1 MTAVQSFSRLKLW
14 PGLSLW
20 SRLKLWLVAAPLA
33 LLTSGCDW
41 VVMSPSGDVAVQQR
55 DLVLIA
61 TGLMLIIILPVIF
74 LTLLFAFRY
83 RASNKAA
90 RYEPKWDH
98 SVGLELL
105 IWGVPLLII
114 IALGA
119 LTWTSTHLLDPYRP
133 LGRIKPDTPTVGNNV
148 PVGNLVD
155 RQQVMK
161 GVANPLEVQVVALD
175 WKWLFIYPEYGIAT
189 VNELAAPVDRPIS
202 FQLTSSSVMNAFYI
216 PALAGMIYTMPGMQ
230 TTLNAVINK
239 PGNYEGFSSNYS
251 GAGFSG
257 MRFRFHGVDNAGFDA
272 WVAQVKQRGGGL
284 NRASY
289 LQLEKPSEKVP
300 VRYYNAVEQNMF
312 KRVVE
317 QCVQPGKP
325 CMSELMHGAKAGAAG
340 GDSHSGMSMPGVN
353 NGKGPQ
359 DTAER
364 PEGALMKDG
373 DEKGSGKHWTAPADI
388 KQDGANSA
396 PGSQQNRNHTML
408 IPSTMP
414 GTRPVANG

>member
-1 MTAVQSFSRLKLW
+1 MIVEKTVSRAKKWLAVL
-14 PGLSLW
+14 
-20 SRLKLWLVAAPLA
+20 PLA

-41 VVMSPSGDVAVQQR
+41 VVMSPSGDIAVQQR
-55 DLVLIA
+55 DLVLIS
-61 TGLMLIIILPVIF
+61 TGLMLLIIVPVIC
-74 LTLLFAFRY
+74 LTLFFAFRY
-83 RASNKAA
+83 RQSNKTAK
-90 RYEPKWDH
+90 YEPNWDH

-105 IWGVPLLII
+105 IWGIPLLII

-133 LGRIKPDTPTVGNNV
+133 LGRIKPDAPTLVNNV

-155 RQQVMK
+155 KQQLAN
-161 GVANPLEVQVVALD
+161 GVGKPLEVQVVALD

-189 VNELAAPVDRPIS
+189 VNELAAPVDRPIRFS
-202 FQLTSSSVMNAFYI
+202 MTSSSVMNAFYI

-257 MRFRFHGVDNAGFDA
+257 MRFRFHGVSDAGFQA
-272 WVAQVKQRGGGL
+272 WVNQVKQRGGGL

-300 VRYYNAVEQNMF
+300 VRYYNAVEANMF
-312 KRVVE
+312 KLVVE
-317 QCVQPGKP
+317 QCVQPGKV
-325 CMSELMHGAKAGAAG
+325 CMSQMMHGGKGG
-340 GDSHSGMSMPGVN
+340 GDSHAGMAMPGVN
-353 NGKGPQ
+353 GGKGPQ
-359 DTAER
+359 DSGH
-364 PEGALMKDG
+364 PEGALMKDAN
-373 DEKGSGKHWTAPADI
+373 EKGSGNHWTAPADI
-388 KQDGANSA
+388 KKDGANGA

-408 IPSTMP
+408 TPSTMP

>member
-1 MTAVQSFSRLKLW
+1 MIVEKTVSRAKKWLAVL
-14 PGLSLW
+14 
-20 SRLKLWLVAAPLA
+20 PLA
-33 LLTSGCDW
+33 LLTSGCNW
-41 VVMSPSGDVAVQQR
+41 VVMSPSGDIAVQQR

-61 TGLMLIIILPVIF
+61 TGLMLLIIVPVII

-83 RASNKAA
+83 RQANTEAK
-90 RYEPKWDH
+90 YEPNWDH

-105 IWGVPLLII
+105 IWGIPLLII

-133 LGRIKPDTPTVGNNV
+133 LGRIKPDAPTLANNV

-155 RQQVMK
+155 KQQLAN
-161 GVANPLEVQVVALD
+161 GVGKPLEVQVVALD

-189 VNELAAPVDRPIS
+189 VNELAAPVDRPIR
-202 FQLTSSSVMNAFYI
+202 FQMTSSSVMNAFYI

-257 MRFRFHGVDNAGFDA
+257 MRFRFHGVSDAGFQA
-272 WVAQVKQRGGGL
+272 WVNQVKQRGGGL

-300 VRYYNAVEQNMF
+300 VRYYNAVEANMF
-312 KRVVE
+312 KLVVE
-317 QCVQPGKP
+317 QCVQPGKV
-325 CMSELMHGAKAGAAG
+325 CMSQMMHGGKGG
-340 GDSHSGMSMPGVN
+340 GDSHAGMAMPGVN
-353 NGKGPQ
+353 GGKGPQ
-359 DTAER
+359 DTGH
-364 PEGALMKDG
+364 PEGALMKDAN
-373 DEKGSGKHWTAPADI
+373 EKGSGNHWTAPADI

-396 PGSQQNRNHTML
+396 PGSQSNRNHTML
-408 IPSTMP
+408 TPSTMP

>member
-1 MTAVQSFSRLKLW
+1 MIVEKTVSRAKKWLAVL
-14 PGLSLW
+14 
-20 SRLKLWLVAAPLA
+20 PLA
-33 LLTSGCDW
+33 LLTSGCNW
-41 VVMSPSGDVAVQQR
+41 VVMSPSGDIAVQQR

-61 TGLMLIIILPVIF
+61 TGLMLLIIVPVII

-83 RASNKAA
+83 RQSNKTAK
-90 RYEPKWDH
+90 YEPNWDH

-105 IWGVPLLII
+105 IWGIPLLII

-133 LGRIKPDTPTVGNNV
+133 LGRIKPDTPTLANNV

-155 RQQVMK
+155 KQQA
-161 GVANPLEVQVVALD
+161 GNGANSAGKPLEVQVVALD

-189 VNELAAPVDRPIS
+189 VNELAAPVDRPIR
-202 FQLTSSSVMNAFYI
+202 FQMTSSSVMNAFYI

-257 MRFRFHGVDNAGFDA
+257 MRFRFHGVSDAGFEA
-272 WVAQVKQRGGGL
+272 WINQVKQRGGGL

-300 VRYYNAVEQNMF
+300 VRYYNAVEANMF
-312 KRVVE
+312 KLVVE
-317 QCVQPGKP
+317 QCVQPGKV
-325 CMSELMHGAKAGAAG
+325 CMSQMMHGGKGG
-340 GDSHSGMSMPGVN
+340 GDSHAGMAMPGVN
-353 NGKGPQ
+353 GGKGPQ
-359 DTAER
+359 DTGH
-364 PEGALMKDG
+364 PEGALMKDA
-373 DEKGSGKHWTAPADI
+373 DEKGSGNHWTAPADI
-388 KQDGANSA
+388 KKDGANSA
-396 PGSQQNRNHTML
+396 PGSQSNRNHTML
-408 IPSTMP
+408 TPSTMP

>member
-1 MTAVQSFSRLKLW
+1 MTVVTQLSRSKI
-14 PGLSLW
+14 SA
-20 SRLKLWLVAAPLA
+20 RKWLAAMPLA

-41 VVMSPSGDVAVQQR
+41 VVMSPSGDIAVQQR
-55 DLVLIA
+55 DLVLIS
-61 TGLMLIIILPVIF
+61 TGLMLLIIVPVIC
-74 LTLLFAFRY
+74 LTLFFAFRY
-83 RASNKAA
+83 RQSNKAA
-90 RYEPKWDH
+90 KYEPNWDH

-105 IWGVPLLII
+105 IWGIPLLII

-133 LGRIKPDTPTVGNNV
+133 LGRIKPDAPTLANNV

-155 RQQVMK
+155 KQQLAN
-161 GVANPLEVQVVALD
+161 GVGKPLEVQVVALD

-189 VNELAAPVDRPIS
+189 VNELAAPVDRPIRFS
-202 FQLTSSSVMNAFYI
+202 MTSSSVMNAFYI

-257 MRFRFHGVDNAGFDA
+257 MRFRFHGVSDAGFQA
-272 WVAQVKQRGGGL
+272 WVNQVKQGGGGL

-300 VRYYNAVEQNMF
+300 VRYYNAVEANMF
-312 KRVVE
+312 KLVVE
-317 QCVQPGKP
+317 QCVQPGKV
-325 CMSELMHGAKAGAAG
+325 CMSQMMHGGKGG
-340 GDSHSGMSMPGVN
+340 GDSHAGMAMPGVN
-353 NGKGPQ
+353 GGKGPQ
-359 DTAER
+359 DTGH
-364 PEGALMKDG
+364 PEGALMKDA
-373 DEKGSGKHWTAPADI
+373 DEKGSGNHWTAPADI

-396 PGSQQNRNHTML
+396 PGSQSNRNHTML
-408 IPSTMP
+408 TPSTMP

>member
-1 MTAVQSFSRLKLW
+1 MTVVTQLSRSKI
-14 PGLSLW
+14 SA
-20 SRLKLWLVAAPLA
+20 RKWLAALPLA

-41 VVMSPSGDVAVQQR
+41 VVMSPSGDIAVQQR
-55 DLVLIA
+55 DLVLIS
-61 TGLMLIIILPVIF
+61 TGLMLLIIIPVIAM
-74 LTLLFAFRY
+74 TLFFAFRY
-83 RASNKAA
+83 RQSNKAA
-90 RYEPKWDH
+90 KYEPNWDH

-105 IWGVPLLII
+105 IWGIPLLII

-133 LGRIKPDTPTVGNNV
+133 LGRIKPDTPTLANNV

-155 RQQVMK
+155 KQQAGNGPNGAGK
-161 GVANPLEVQVVALD
+161 PLEVQVVALD

-189 VNELAAPVDRPIS
+189 VNELAAPVDRPIR
-202 FQLTSSSVMNAFYI
+202 FQMTSSSVMNAFYI

-257 MRFRFHGVDNAGFDA
+257 MRFRFHGVSDAGFQA
-272 WVAQVKQRGGGL
+272 WVERVKQGGAKASGGL

-300 VRYYNAVEQNMF
+300 VRYYNAVAPDMF
-312 KRVVE
+312 KLVVE
-317 QCVQPGKP
+317 QCVQPGKV
-325 CMSELMHGAKAGAAG
+325 CMAQMMHGGKSG
-340 GDSHSGMSMPGVN
+340 GDSHAGMAMPGVN
-353 NGKGPQ
+353 GGKGPQ
-359 DTAER
+359 EASER
-364 PEGALMKDG
+364 VKGALMKDA
-373 DEKGSGKHWTAPADI
+373 DEKGSGNHWTAPADI
-388 KQDGANSA
+388 KRDGANSA
-396 PGSQQNRNHTML
+396 PGSQSNRNHTML
-408 IPSTMP
+408 SPSTMP

>member
-1 MTAVQSFSRLKLW
+1 MIVEKTVSRAKKWLAVL
-14 PGLSLW
+14 
-20 SRLKLWLVAAPLA
+20 PLA
-33 LLTSGCDW
+33 LLASGCNM
-41 VVMSPSGDVAVQQR
+41 VVMSPSGDIAVQQR

-61 TGLMLIIILPVIF
+61 TGLMLLIIIPVIVM
-74 LTLLFAFRY
+74 TLFFAFRY
-83 RASNKAA
+83 RQANTAA
-90 RYEPKWDH
+90 KYEPNWDH

-133 LGRIKPDTPTVGNNV
+133 LGRIKPDTPTLANNV

-155 RQQVMK
+155 KQQLAN
-161 GVANPLEVQVVALD
+161 GVGKPLEVQVVALD

-189 VNELAAPVDRPIS
+189 VNELAAPVDRPIR
-202 FQLTSSSVMNAFYI
+202 FQMTSSSVMNAFYI

-239 PGNYEGFSSNYS
+239 PGNYEGFSSHYS

-257 MRFRFHGVDNAGFDA
+257 MRFRFHGVSDAGFDA
-272 WVAQVKQRGGGL
+272 WVNQVKQRGGGL

-300 VRYYNAVEQNMF
+300 VRYYNAVEPKIF
-312 KRVVE
+312 TAIVE
-317 QCVQPGKP
+317 QCVQPGKV
-325 CMSELMHGAKAGAAG
+325 CMSQMMHGGKGG
-340 GDSHSGMSMPGVN
+340 GDSHAGMAMPGVN
-353 NGKGPQ
+353 GGKGPQ
-359 DTAER
+359 DSAR
-364 PEGALMKDG
+364 PEGALMKDA
-373 DEKGSGKHWTAPADI
+373 DEKGSGNHWTAPADI

-396 PGSQQNRNHTML
+396 PGSQSNRNHTML
-408 IPSTMP
+408 SPSTMP

>member
-1 MTAVQSFSRLKLW
+1 MIVEKTISRAKKWLAVL
-14 PGLSLW
+14 
-20 SRLKLWLVAAPLA
+20 PLA

-41 VVMSPSGDVAVQQR
+41 VVMSPSGDIAMQQR
-55 DLVLIA
+55 DLVLIS
-61 TGLMLIIILPVIF
+61 TGLMLLIIVPVIC
-74 LTLLFAFRY
+74 LTLFFAFRY
-83 RASNKAA
+83 RQSNKTAK
-90 RYEPKWDH
+90 YEPNWDH

-105 IWGVPLLII
+105 IWGIPLLII

-133 LGRIKPDTPTVGNNV
+133 LGRIKPDSPTLANNV

-155 RQQVMK
+155 KQQA
-161 GVANPLEVQVVALD
+161 GNGANGAGKPLEVQVVALD

-189 VNELAAPVDRPIS
+189 VNELAAPVDRPIRFS
-202 FQLTSSSVMNAFYI
+202 MTSSSVMNAFYI

-257 MRFRFHGVDNAGFDA
+257 MRFRFHGVSDAGFEA
-272 WVAQVKQRGGGL
+272 WINQVKQRGGGL

-300 VRYYNAVEQNMF
+300 VRYYNAVEANMF
-312 KRVVE
+312 KLVVE
-317 QCVQPGKP
+317 QCVQPGKV
-325 CMSELMHGAKAGAAG
+325 CMSQMMHGGKGG
-340 GDSHSGMSMPGVN
+340 GDSHAGMAMPGVN
-353 NGKGPQ
+353 GGKGPQ
-359 DTAER
+359 DTGH
-364 PEGALMKDG
+364 PEGALMKDA
-373 DEKGSGKHWTAPADI
+373 DEKGSGNHWTAPADI
-388 KQDGANSA
+388 KKDGANSA
-396 PGSQQNRNHTML
+396 PGSQSNRNHTML
-408 IPSTMP
+408 TPSTMP

>member
-1 MTAVQSFSRLKLW
+1 MIVVKTVSRTK
-14 PGLSLW
+14 
-20 SRLKLWLVAAPLA
+20 KWLAALPLA
-33 LLTSGCDW
+33 LMASGCNM
-41 VVMSPSGDVAVQQR
+41 VVMSPSGDIAVQQR

-61 TGLMLIIILPVIF
+61 TGLMLLIIVPVIIL
-74 LTLLFAFRY
+74 TLVFAFRY
-83 RASNKAA
+83 RQSNTAA
-90 RYEPKWDH
+90 RYEPNWDH

-133 LGRIKPDTPTVGNNV
+133 LGRIKPDTPTLANNV

-155 RQQVMK
+155 QQQLAN
-161 GVANPLEVQVVALD
+161 GVGKPLEVQVVALD

-189 VNELAAPVDRPIS
+189 VNELAAPVDRPIR
-202 FQLTSSSVMNAFYI
+202 FQMTSSSVMNAFYI

-239 PGNYEGFSSNYS
+239 PGNYEGFSSHYS

-257 MRFRFHGVDNAGFDA
+257 MRFRFHGVSDAGFEA
-272 WVAQVKQRGGGL
+272 WVNQVKQRGGGL

-300 VRYYNAVEQNMF
+300 VRYYNAVEPKIF
-312 KRVVE
+312 TAIVE
-317 QCVQPGKP
+317 QCVQPGKV
-325 CMSELMHGAKAGAAG
+325 CMSQMMHGGEGG
-340 GDSHSGMSMPGVN
+340 GDSHAAMAMPGVN
-353 NGKGPQ
+353 GGKGPQ
-359 DTAER
+359 EASER
-364 PEGALMKDG
+364 VKGALLKDA
-373 DEKGSGKHWTAPADI
+373 DEKGSGEHWTAPADI
-388 KQDGANSA
+388 KRDGANSA
-396 PGSQQNRNHTML
+396 PGSVSNRNHTML
-408 IPSTMP
+408 SPSTMP

>member
-1 MTAVQSFSRLKLW
+1 MTVVK
-14 PGLSLW
+14 SL
-20 SRLKLWLVAAPLA
+20 SRLKLWLTAMPLA

-41 VVMSPSGDVAVQQR
+41 VVMSPSGDIAVQQR

-61 TGLMLIIILPVIF
+61 TGLMLLIIVPVICA
-74 LTLLFAFRY
+74 TLFFAYHY
-83 RASNKAA
+83 RQSNKAA

-98 SVGLELL
+98 SVGLELM
-105 IWGVPLLII
+105 IWGAPLLII

-133 LGRIKPDTPTVGNNV
+133 LGRIKPDTPTLANNV

-155 RQQVMK
+155 TQQA
-161 GVANPLEVQVVALD
+161 GNGANGAGKPLEVQVVALD

-189 VNELAAPVDRPIS
+189 VNELAAPVDRPIR

-257 MRFRFHGVDNAGFDA
+257 MRFRFHGVDDAGFQA
-272 WVAQVKQRGGGL
+272 WVNQVKQRGGGL

-300 VRYYNAVEQNMF
+300 VRYYNAVQPDMF
-312 KRVVE
+312 KLVVE

-325 CMSELMHGAKAGAAG
+325 CMSELMHGAKGGAHG
-340 GDSHSGMSMPGVN
+340 GDSHSGMAMPGVN

-359 DTAER
+359 DSSER
-364 PEGALMKDG
+364 VEGALMKDA
-373 DEKGSGKHWTAPADI
+373 DEKGSGNHWTAPADI
-388 KQDGANSA
+388 KKDGANSA

-408 IPSTMP
+408 TPLTQP

>member
-1 MTAVQSFSRLKLW
+1 MTVVTQLSRSKI
-14 PGLSLW
+14 SA
-20 SRLKLWLVAAPLA
+20 RKWLAALPLA

-41 VVMSPSGDVAVQQR
+41 VVMSPSGDIAVQQR
-55 DLVLIA
+55 DLVLIS
-61 TGLMLIIILPVIF
+61 TGLMLLIIIPVIAM
-74 LTLLFAFRY
+74 TLFFAFRY
-83 RASNKAA
+83 RQSNKAA
-90 RYEPKWDH
+90 KYEPNWDH

-105 IWGVPLLII
+105 IWGIPLLII

-133 LGRIKPDTPTVGNNV
+133 LGRIKPDTPTLANNV

-155 RQQVMK
+155 KQQAGNGPNGAGK
-161 GVANPLEVQVVALD
+161 PLEVQVVALD

-189 VNELAAPVDRPIS
+189 VNELAAPVDRPIR
-202 FQLTSSSVMNAFYI
+202 FQMTSSSVMNAFYI

-257 MRFRFHGVDNAGFDA
+257 MRFRFHGVSDAGFQA
-272 WVAQVKQRGGGL
+272 WVNRVKQGGAKASGGL

-300 VRYYNAVEQNMF
+300 VRYYNAVAPDMF
-312 KRVVE
+312 KLVVE
-317 QCVQPGKP
+317 QCVQPGKV
-325 CMSELMHGAKAGAAG
+325 CMAQMMHGGKSG
-340 GDSHSGMSMPGVN
+340 GDSHAGMAMPGVN
-353 NGKGPQ
+353 GGKGPQ
-359 DTAER
+359 DSSER
-364 PEGALMKDG
+364 VEGALMKDA
-373 DEKGSGKHWTAPADI
+373 DEKGSGNHWTAPADI
-388 KQDGANSA
+388 KRDGANSA
-396 PGSQQNRNHTML
+396 PGSQSNRNHTML
-408 IPSTMP
+408 SPSTMP

>member
-1 MTAVQSFSRLKLW
+1 MTVVTQLSRSKI
-14 PGLSLW
+14 SA
-20 SRLKLWLVAAPLA
+20 RKWLAAMPLA

-41 VVMSPSGDVAVQQR
+41 VVMSPSGDIAVQQR
-55 DLVLIA
+55 DLVLIS
-61 TGLMLIIILPVIF
+61 TGLMLLIIVPVIC
-74 LTLLFAFRY
+74 LTLFFAFRY
-83 RASNKAA
+83 RQSNKAA
-90 RYEPKWDH
+90 KYEPNWDH

-105 IWGVPLLII
+105 IWGIPLLII

-133 LGRIKPDTPTVGNNV
+133 LGRIKPDAPTIANNV

-155 RQQVMK
+155 KQQLAN
-161 GVANPLEVQVVALD
+161 GVGKPLEVQVVALD

-189 VNELAAPVDRPIS
+189 VNELAAPVDRPIRFS
-202 FQLTSSSVMNAFYI
+202 MTSSSVMNAFYI

-257 MRFRFHGVDNAGFDA
+257 MRFRFHGVSDAGFQA
-272 WVAQVKQRGGGL
+272 WVNQVKQRGGGL

-300 VRYYNAVEQNMF
+300 VRYYNAVEANMF
-312 KRVVE
+312 KLVVE
-317 QCVQPGKP
+317 QCVQPGKV
-325 CMSELMHGAKAGAAG
+325 CMSQMMHGGKGG
-340 GDSHSGMSMPGVN
+340 GDSHAGMAMPGVN
-353 NGKGPQ
+353 GGKGPQ
-359 DTAER
+359 DTGH
-364 PEGALMKDG
+364 PEGALMKDA
-373 DEKGSGKHWTAPADI
+373 DEKGSGNHWTAPADI
-388 KQDGANSA
+388 KKDGANSA
-396 PGSQQNRNHTML
+396 PGSQSNRNHTML
-408 IPSTMP
+408 TPSTMP

>member
-1 MTAVQSFSRLKLW
+1 MTVVTQLSRTKI
-14 PGLSLW
+14 SA
-20 SRLKLWLVAAPLA
+20 RKWLVAMPLA

-41 VVMSPSGDVAVQQR
+41 VVMSPAGDIAVQQR

-61 TGLMLIIILPVIF
+61 TGLMLLIIVPVIF
-74 LTLLFAFRY
+74 LTLFFAFRY
-83 RASNKAA
+83 RQANTAA
-90 RYEPKWDH
+90 KYEPNWDH

-133 LGRIKPDTPTVGNNV
+133 LGRIKPDTPTLANNV

-155 RQQVMK
+155 KQQLAN
-161 GVANPLEVQVVALD
+161 GVGKPLEVQVVALD

-189 VNELAAPVDRPIS
+189 VNELAAPVDRPIR
-202 FQLTSSSVMNAFYI
+202 FQMTSSSVMNAFYI

-257 MRFRFHGVDNAGFDA
+257 MRFRFHGVSDAGFDA
-272 WVAQVKQRGGGL
+272 WINQVKQRGGGL

-300 VRYYNAVEQNMF
+300 VRYYNAVAPDMF
-312 KRVVE
+312 KLVVE
-317 QCVQPGKP
+317 QCVQPGKV
-325 CMSELMHGAKAGAAG
+325 CMSQMMHGGKGG
-340 GDSHSGMSMPGVN
+340 GDSHAGMAMPGVN
-353 NGKGPQ
+353 GGKGPQ
-359 DTAER
+359 ASSER
-364 PEGALMKDG
+364 VEGALLKDA
-373 DEKGSGKHWTAPADI
+373 DEKGSGQHWTAPADI
-388 KQDGANSA
+388 KQDGANNA
-396 PGSQQNRNHTML
+396 PGSVSNRNHTML
-408 IPSTMP
+408 MPKKNGLSPSTMP

>member
-1 MTAVQSFSRLKLW
+1 MTVVTQLSRSKISARKW
-14 PGLSLW
+14 P
-20 SRLKLWLVAAPLA
+20 AAMPLA

-41 VVMSPSGDVAVQQR
+41 VVMSPSGDIAVQQR
-55 DLVLIA
+55 DLVLIS
-61 TGLMLIIILPVIF
+61 TGLMLLIIVPVIC
-74 LTLLFAFRY
+74 LTLFFAFRY
-83 RASNKAA
+83 RQSNKAA
-90 RYEPKWDH
+90 KYEPNWDH

-105 IWGVPLLII
+105 IWGIPLLII

-133 LGRIKPDTPTVGNNV
+133 LGRIKPDAPTIANNV

-155 RQQVMK
+155 KQQLAN
-161 GVANPLEVQVVALD
+161 GVGKPLEVQVVALD

-189 VNELAAPVDRPIS
+189 VNELAAPVDRPIRFS
-202 FQLTSSSVMNAFYI
+202 MTSSSVMNAFYI

-257 MRFRFHGVDNAGFDA
+257 MRFRFHGVSDAGFQA
-272 WVAQVKQRGGGL
+272 WVNQVKQRGGGL

-300 VRYYNAVEQNMF
+300 VRYYNAVEANMF
-312 KRVVE
+312 KLVVE
-317 QCVQPGKP
+317 QCVQPGKV
-325 CMSELMHGAKAGAAG
+325 CMSQMMHGGKGG
-340 GDSHSGMSMPGVN
+340 GDSHAGMAMPGVN
-353 NGKGPQ
+353 GGKGPQ
-359 DTAER
+359 DTGH
-364 PEGALMKDG
+364 PEGALMKDAN
-373 DEKGSGKHWTAPADI
+373 EKGSGNHWTAPADI

-396 PGSQQNRNHTML
+396 PGSQSNRNHTML
-408 IPSTMP
+408 TPFTMP

>member
-1 MTAVQSFSRLKLW
+1 MTVVQTVSRLK
-14 PGLSLW
+14 
-20 SRLKLWLVAAPLA
+20 KWLFAMPLA
-33 LLTSGCDW
+33 LLVSGCDW
-41 VVMSPSGDVAVQQR
+41 VVMSPSGDIAVQQR
-55 DLVLIA
+55 DLVLIS
-61 TGLMLIIILPVIF
+61 TGLMLLIIVPVIA
-74 LTLLFAFRY
+74 LTLFFAFRY

-90 RYEPKWDH
+90 KYEPNWDH

-133 LGRIKPDTPTVGNNV
+133 LGRIKPDTPTLANNV

-155 RQQVMK
+155 KQQA
-161 GVANPLEVQVVALD
+161 GNGANGAGKPLDVQVVALD

-189 VNELAAPVDRPIS
+189 VNELAAPVDRPIR

-257 MRFRFHGVDNAGFDA
+257 MRFRFHGVDDAGFQA
-272 WVAQVKQRGGGL
+272 WVSQVKQRGGGL

-300 VRYYNAVEQNMF
+300 VRYYNAVQPDMF
-312 KRVVE
+312 KLVVE
-317 QCVQPGKP
+317 QCVQPGKV
-325 CMSELMHGAKAGAAG
+325 CMSQMMHGAKGGAHG
-340 GDSHSGMSMPGVN
+340 GDSHSNMAMPGVN
-353 NGKGPQ
+353 GGKGPQ
-359 DTAER
+359 DQAER

-373 DEKGSGKHWTAPADI
+373 DEKGSGNHWTAPADI
-388 KQDGANSA
+388 KKDGANGA

-408 IPSTMP
+408 TPMKNGLTPFTQP

>member
-1 MTAVQSFSRLKLW
+1 MIVEKTVSRAKKWLAVL
-14 PGLSLW
+14 
-20 SRLKLWLVAAPLA
+20 PLA
-33 LLTSGCDW
+33 LLTSGCNW
-41 VVMSPSGDVAVQQR
+41 VVMSPSGDIAVQQR

-61 TGLMLIIILPVIF
+61 TGLMLLIIVPVII

-83 RASNKAA
+83 RQSNKTAK
-90 RYEPKWDH
+90 YEPNWDH

-105 IWGVPLLII
+105 IWGIPLLII

-133 LGRIKPDTPTVGNNV
+133 LGRIKPDAPTLANNV

-155 RQQVMK
+155 KQQLAN
-161 GVANPLEVQVVALD
+161 GVGKPLEVQVVALD

-189 VNELAAPVDRPIS
+189 VNELAAPVDRPIR
-202 FQLTSSSVMNAFYI
+202 FQMTSSSVMNAFYI

-257 MRFRFHGVDNAGFDA
+257 MRFRFHGVSDAGFQA
-272 WVAQVKQRGGGL
+272 WVNQVKQRGGGL

-300 VRYYNAVEQNMF
+300 VRYYNAVEANMF
-312 KRVVE
+312 KLVVE
-317 QCVQPGKP
+317 QCVQPGKV
-325 CMSELMHGAKAGAAG
+325 CMSQMMHGGKGG
-340 GDSHSGMSMPGVN
+340 GDSHAGMAMPGVN
-353 NGKGPQ
+353 GGKGPQ
-359 DTAER
+359 DSSER
-364 PEGALMKDG
+364 VEGALMKDA
-373 DEKGSGKHWTAPADI
+373 DEKGSGNHWTAPADI

-396 PGSQQNRNHTML
+396 PGSQSNRNHTML
-408 IPSTMP
+408 MPQKNGLTPSTMP

>member
-1 MTAVQSFSRLKLW
+1 MTVVQTVSRLK
-14 PGLSLW
+14 
-20 SRLKLWLVAAPLA
+20 KWLFAMPLA
-33 LLTSGCDW
+33 LLTSGCNW
-41 VVMSPSGDVAVQQR
+41 VVMSPSGDIAVQQR

-61 TGLMLIIILPVIF
+61 TGLMLIIIVPVIVA
-74 LTLLFAFRY
+74 TLFFAFHY
-83 RASNKAA
+83 RHSNKAA

-105 IWGVPLLII
+105 IWGAPLLII

-133 LGRIKPDTPTVGNNV
+133 LGRIKPDTPTLANNV

-155 RQQVMK
+155 NQQQ
-161 GVANPLEVQVVALD
+161 ANGAGKPLEVQVVALD

-189 VNELAAPVDRPIS
+189 VNELAAPVDRPIR

-257 MRFRFHGVDNAGFDA
+257 MRFRFHGVDDAGFQA
-272 WVAQVKQRGGGL
+272 WVNQVKQRGGGL

-300 VRYYNAVEQNMF
+300 VRYYNAVQPDMF
-312 KRVVE
+312 KLVVE
-317 QCVQPGKP
+317 QCVQPGKV
-325 CMSELMHGAKAGAAG
+325 CMSQMMHGGKAG
-340 GDSHSGMSMPGVN
+340 GDSHSNMAMPGVN
-353 NGKGPQ
+353 GGKGPQ
-359 DTAER
+359 DVKER

-373 DEKGSGKHWTAPADI
+373 DEKGSGNHWTAPADI
-388 KQDGANSA
+388 KQDGANGA

-408 IPSTMP
+408 TPLTQP

>member
-1 MTAVQSFSRLKLW
+1 MTVVKSLSRLKI
-14 PGLSLW
+14 
-20 SRLKLWLVAAPLA
+20 WLTAIPLA
-33 LLTSGCDW
+33 LLTSGCNW
-41 VVMSPSGDVAVQQR
+41 VVMSPSGDIAVQQR

-61 TGLMLIIILPVIF
+61 TGLMLLIIVPVIVA
-74 LTLLFAFRY
+74 TLFFAFHY
-83 RASNKAA
+83 RHSNKEA

-98 SVGLELL
+98 SVGLELM
-105 IWGVPLLII
+105 IWGAPLLII

-133 LGRIKPDTPTVGNNV
+133 LGRIKPDTPTLANNV

-155 RQQVMK
+155 NQQQ
-161 GVANPLEVQVVALD
+161 ANGAGKPLEVQVVALD

-189 VNELAAPVDRPIS
+189 VNELAAPVDRPIR

-272 WVAQVKQRGGGL
+272 WVGQVKQRGGGL

-300 VRYYNAVEQNMF
+300 VRYYNAVQPDMF
-312 KRVVE
+312 KLVVE
-317 QCVQPGKP
+317 QCVQPGKV
-325 CMSELMHGAKAGAAG
+325 CMSQMMHGGKNG
-340 GDSHSGMSMPGVN
+340 GDSHSNMAMPGVN
-353 NGKGPQ
+353 GGKGPQ
-359 DTAER
+359 DVQER
-364 PEGALMKDG
+364 PEGALMKDAN
-373 DEKGSGKHWTAPADI
+373 EKGSGNHWTAPADI
-388 KQDGANSA
+388 KKDGANSA

-408 IPSTMP
+408 TPLTQP